1 MGSDA
6 RFEFLTVRV
15 TLIHNPGA
23 GDSGSPAGEAL
34 KRSIRDAGHEL
45 DYLSCK
51 VDGWEAKLDEPTD
64 LFAVAGG
71 DGTVGVVARR
81 VAGRDVPVTVLP
93 MGTANNIAR
102 SLGLADTP
110 VERLV
115 AGWAQGRRVK
125 LDIGTATGPWGRSAF
140 VEGAGAGLFAWT
152 MPQADASRTLASIDR
167 ADDRIVYALGL
178 LKEKLRRCPA
188 IRIEATLDGRD
199 VSGAYVLFEAM
210 NMRYIGPNL
219 YLAPESDPGDARLDV
234 VTVPEA
240 DRDRF
245 FDYLSSWQDGRM
257 REPRLPSF
265 RGRRLQ
271 MHWGGFEMH
280 LDDRIWPA
288 QGEAP
293 ARDTSTIDL
302 GFGGESVAFL
312 LPPAVRAARESSA

>member
-1 MGSDA
+1 M
-6 RFEFLTVRV
+6 RV

-23 GDSGSPAGEAL
+23 GDSGTPAAEAL
-34 KRSIRDAGHEL
+34 KRAIRDAGHEL
-45 DYLSCK
+45 AYLSCK
-51 VDGWEAKLDEPTD
+51 VDGWEAKLDEPAD

-81 VAGRDVPVTVLP
+81 VAGSDVPITVLP

-115 AGWAQGRRVK
+115 AGWAHGRRVK
-125 LDIGTATGPWGRSAF
+125 LDIGTATGPWGRSTF

-152 MPQADASRTLASIDR
+152 MPQADASRTLASLDR
-167 ADDRIVYALGL
+167 ADDKIVYALEL
-178 LKEKLRRCPA
+178 LKERLRRCPA

-199 VSGAYVLFEAM
+199 VSGTYVLFEAM

-219 YLAPESDPGDARLDV
+219 YLAPEGDPADQRLDV
-234 VTVPEA
+234 VAVPEP

-257 REPRLPSF
+257 CEPRLPSF
-265 RGRRLQ
+265 RGRLLQ
-271 MHWGGFEMH
+271 MHWGGFEVH

-288 QGEAP
+288 QGETP
-293 ARDTSTIDL
+293 ARDASTIEL
-302 GFGGESVAFL
+302 GFRGETVALL
-312 LPPAVRAARESSA
+312 LPRAVRASRESSA